1 MVVTFR
7 TAFIAKRNKA
17 AALQRLCCVYSG
29 CGIVDI
35 LMMVMATTRDKMLDD
50 IGKMRQ

>member
-1 MVVTFR
+1 MSHPYSITQQSR
-7 TAFIAKRNKA
+7 CIL
-17 AALQRLCCVYSG
+17 AALLRLYSG